1 MGKIMVVTG
10 EVSGDINAARVVRE
24 IKELAPE
31 TSFFGMGST
40 ALREEGVEILIDP
53 TGISTIGFTEALK
66 NLNTH
71 LENLKTLKKAIDREK
86 PDVLFLVDNA
96 EFNMLMARIAR
107 KKRIPA
113 VTYFS
118 PSAWIWG
125 SWRAKWLARYR
136 ATIAS
141 VFPME
146 AEVYREAGAE
156 VVFVGHP
163 LLDKIKIEKTS
174 EEIFSELELDPEK
187 TTIGLLPGSRHQEIE
202 TLLPEMLK
210 TAERLQKEDKQYQ
223 FVIPLAGNVDRDRV
237 ASMAAG
243 YELILKVVE
252 GRNYEIMSI
261 SDLLITAS
269 GTATLE
275 AAIIGI
281 PMIIVYK
288 VSATTY
294 RLAKKIVK
302 PEFIGM
308 PNIIAGKEVLPELLQ
323 ERACAEEIYAAA
335 SSLLQKPYQLNSM
348 KMQLREIRE
357 RLGTPGGVRKT
368 AELVLRKGG
377 LLS

>member
-1 MGKIMVVTG
+1 MGKVMVVTG

-24 IKELAPE
+24 IKQLAPE
-31 TSFFGMGST
+31 TVFFGMGST
-40 ALREEGVEILIDP
+40 ALKEEGVEILIDP
-53 TGISTIGFTEALK
+53 TEISTIGFTEALK
-66 NLNTH
+66 NLNAH
-71 LENLKTLKKAIDREK
+71 LDNLKTLKKAIDREN

-107 KKRIPA
+107 KRHIPA

-125 SWRAKWLARYR
+125 SWRAKWLARYK

-163 LLDKIKIEKTS
+163 LLDTIKIEKTP
-174 EEIFSELELDPEK
+174 EEIYSELELDPEK
-187 TTIGLLPGSRHQEIE
+187 TTIGLLPGSRLQEIE
-202 TLLPEMLK
+202 NLLPEMLR
-210 TAERLQKEDKQYQ
+210 TAERLQKEDKKYQ
-223 FVIPLAGNVDRDRV
+223 FVIPLARNVDQDRV
-237 ASMAAG
+237 ASMAAD
-243 YELILKVVE
+243 YELIIKLVK
-252 GRNYEIMSI
+252 GRNYEVMSI
-261 SDLLITAS
+261 ADLLITAS

-275 AAIIGI
+275 AAIIGT

-288 VSATTY
+288 VSPTTY
-294 RLAKKIVK
+294 RLVKKFVK
-302 PEFIGM
+302 PEYIGM

-323 ERACAEEIYAAA
+323 ERACAEEIYATTR
-335 SSLLQKPYQLNSM
+335 SLLQKPYQLNNM
-348 KMQLREIRE
+348 RMELKYIRE
-357 RLGTPGGVRKT
+357 KLGTPGGVRKT
-368 AELVLRKGG
+368 AELVLKKGG